1 MCATWEGKVKF
12 VTVTLSRERTSVGV
26 LGLSLRRS
34 REGVLELVLADVGRG
49 AIQGAGLAVRK
60 LGNSLVVI
68 SVGQTKGSLKV
79 KNDKEAPSLIL
90 AGGKDVCVFSVF
102 ILDC

>member
-1 MCATWEGKVKF
+1 MSPAVACRLFTTSTTWEGKVKF

-79 KNDKEAPSLIL
+79 KMTKKHRP
-90 AGGKDVCVFSVF
+90 
-102 ILDC
+102 